1 MGITSAAL
9 DGWGLNMRSNIM
21 QFAIRMIVAFGIA
34 VAGVIAISDVVA
46 YSSSDETPAL

>member
-1 MGITSAAL
+1 VPHLM
-9 DGWGLNMRSNIM
+9 DGGLNMRSNIM

-34 VAGVIAISDVVA
+34 VVGVIAISDVVA